1 VAAGAAT
8 LMVPREAARDWG
20 VLRCRSPSEEPK
32 PGGGFIDQQ
41 SPRPRLVLLTGGFGG
56 ARLVPRLADV
66 LGPGR
71 LTIIAN
77 VGDDLTWL
85 GVRVCPDVDANLYA
99 MAGLFDAARGWGR
112 ANDTFRTRDALVS
125 MGVDAW
131 FALGDADL
139 AVHLLRTELLRSG
152 RTLTDVTVELARRLG
167 VKGATVLPAS
177 DEPSETH
184 LRLADGRYVH
194 FQEWY
199 VRERAR
205 PDVRSVYLAGGPAS
219 PAALAALRDA
229 DAVVLGPSNPIT
241 SIGPILALSGIG
253 EAVARVPL
261 RVAVSP
267 VVVRVDALDDA
278 ARPHTLA
285 RQRILASEECP
296 DRPGAIAGR
305 YRGLVD
311 HFVLDRADA
320 EEQADVRSVELQPV
334 LAGLLDP
341 VDLAQTLKDLTAPRN
356 RGAASPAR

>member
-1 VAAGAAT
+1 VGPGRPGLRPPGTRVCYVA
-8 LMVPREAARDWG
+8 D
-20 VLRCRSPSEEPK
+20 PSEEHK
-32 PGGGFIDQQ
+32 PGGDFIDQE
-41 SPRPRLVLLTGGFGG
+41 SLRPRLVLLTGGFGG

-85 GVRVCPDVDANLYA
+85 GLRICPDVDSNIYA
-99 MAGLFDAARGWGR
+99 MAGLFDGARGWGR
-112 ANDTFRTRDALVS
+112 ANDTFRTRDALVAVS
-125 MGVDAW
+125 VDPW

-139 AVHLLRTELLRSG
+139 AFHLLRTELLRSG
-152 RTLTDVTVELARRLG
+152 RTLTEATVELARRLG
-167 VKGATVLPAS
+167 VAGTTVLPAS
-177 DEPSETH
+177 DEPNETH
-184 LRLADGRYVH
+184 LQLVDGRYVH

-205 PDVRSVYLAGGPAS
+205 PAVRSVYLAGGPAS

-229 DAVVLGPSNPIT
+229 DAVVVGPSNPIT
-241 SIGPILALSGIG
+241 SIGAILALSGMG

-261 RVAVSP
+261 RIAVSP

-311 HFVLDRADA
+311 YFVVDRADS
-320 EEQADVRSVELQPV
+320 EEQADVRSVALQPV
-334 LAGLLDP
+334 LADLLDP
-341 VDLAQTLKDLTAPRN
+341 VDLAQTLKDLAAPRN